1 MAKIKYTV
9 MAGCLDERT
18 SLYFIFITN
27 LILGGFYYAFAGMDA
42 MRFSALAFALAMFY
56 DLLNT
61 CGFPFAEAAYAAR
74 AVDRNDYKT
83 AVYVRKAS
91 CVLSFS
97 IAALFAVVCIAAG
110 RPLASL
116 ILGSGA
122 PAEDITMAYVVM
134 ILIGVYAPVSCAV
147 SWLRGFY
154 QGVGEMHIDQRSQ
167 LLFCGAFYLFS
178 FIVMVIMVFGLHQNR
193 ADSVYALCGS
203 LIIAKLLTLG
213 YYVLFD
219 RLRYKK
225 FKAMAKAQIILPMQ
239 KNKVFS
245 SLLVFTA
252 PSYCMALCAGIFA
265 LTLSAGIYQTGASQ
279 AVKYVSVSAYHGLS
293 GLMIAVFALIPV
305 LFASAQFEHFAPII
319 SRVRIDE
326 DKRNAAIEK
335 MLIRYMAYALGY
347 SFVLGCLGPEIVHLF
362 YGTDFPVDALL
373 IMRIESAMGML
384 AGLSVLT
391 ARLMIILELGK
402 NAMAYALISCAA
414 HIGMFI
420 ALPLRFGME
429 GMLYAGVASLS
440 VFLFLCFT
448 KISNRREVS
457 FVHVAIMTFRII
469 LACMAMNGV
478 YALIRLSGLA
488 TMGTDILFDGLIAAG
503 MALAGAVVY
512 TFVLSISQI
521 TLKDPSR
528 KKKKSK

>member
-1 MAKIKYTV
+1 MAKNKYTV

-42 MRFSALAFALAMFY
+42 MRFSALALALAMFY
-56 DLLNT
+56 DLLNI
-61 CGFPFAEAAYAAR
+61 CGFPFAQAAYAAK

-97 IAALFAVVCIAAG
+97 IAALFAAVCIAAG
-110 RPLASL
+110 RPLSALMLGAS
-116 ILGSGA
+116 A
-122 PAEDITMAYVVM
+122 PAEDITCAYIVM

-154 QGVGEMHIDQRSQ
+154 QGVGEMRIDQRSQ
-167 LLFCGAFYLFS
+167 LLDCGAFYLFS
-178 FIVMVIMVFGLHQNR
+178 FIIMVIMVFGLHHNR
-193 ADSVYALCGS
+193 ASCVYALCGS
-203 LIIAKLLTLG
+203 MILAKLLTLG

-225 FKAMAKAQIILPMQ
+225 FKAMAKVQIILPMQ

-245 SLLVFTA
+245 SLLKFTA
-252 PSYCMALCAGIFA
+252 PSLCMALCAGIFA
-265 LTLSAGIYQTGASQ
+265 LTLSAGIYQTGASLS
-279 AVKYVSVSAYHGLS
+279 VKYVSVSAYHGLS

-305 LFASAQFEHFAPII
+305 LFASAQFEHYAPII
-319 SRVRIDE
+319 SRLGIDE
-326 DKRNAAIEK
+326 DKKNAAIEK
-335 MLIRYMAYALGY
+335 MLIRYMAYALAWA
-347 SFVLGCLGPEIVHLF
+347 FMLGCLGPEIVHLF
-362 YGTDFPVDALL
+362 YGTGLPVDGLL
-373 IMRIESAMGML
+373 IMRIEAAVGLL

-391 ARLMIILELGK
+391 ARLMIILDLGG
-402 NAMAYALISCAA
+402 NAMAYALISCAV

-420 ALPLRFGME
+420 LLPMRFGME
-429 GMLYAGVASLS
+429 GMLYAGIASLS

-457 FVHVAIMTFRII
+457 FTHVAVMTFRII

-478 YALIRLSGLA
+478 YALIRLSGLP
-488 TMGTDILFDGLIAAG
+488 TSGTDVLFDGLIAAG
-503 MALAGAVVY
+503 MALAGAMVY
-512 TFVLSISQI
+512 TFVLSISGI
-521 TLKDPSR
+521 TLKDASKR
-528 KKKKSK
+528 KKKTK